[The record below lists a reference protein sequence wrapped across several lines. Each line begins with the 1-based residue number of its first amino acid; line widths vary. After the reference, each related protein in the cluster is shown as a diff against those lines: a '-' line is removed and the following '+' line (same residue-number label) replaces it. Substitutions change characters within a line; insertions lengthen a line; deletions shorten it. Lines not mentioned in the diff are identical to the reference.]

1 MVKEDSILKIKILAE
16 DINTTFKSSEFLH
29 IILNKI

>member
-1 MVKEDSILKIKILAE
+1 MIAEDSMLKIKILAKTH
-16 DINTTFKSSEFLH
+16 TTLKSSELLH